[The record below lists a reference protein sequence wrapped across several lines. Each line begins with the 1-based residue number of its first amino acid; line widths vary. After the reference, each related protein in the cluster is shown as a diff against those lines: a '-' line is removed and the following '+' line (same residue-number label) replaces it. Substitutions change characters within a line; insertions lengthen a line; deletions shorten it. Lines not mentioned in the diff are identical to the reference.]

1 MAQEEDI
8 KYFVRVGTTDL
19 DGTKSVR
26 VALTGI
32 MGVGRHTSTVISRMA
47 KVDEYAQ
54 LGRIDEESVNR
65 LRTAVEQYSSKIP
78 SWMANRPKDIYTGE
92 AKQLLP
98 WYPARDRAESP
109 RAAHKVYRKNRNDC
123 GCQEEER
130 RRQLTMG
137 YPGKNHKSY
146 QTPKRPFEKTRIE
159 SETRLV
165 IEYGLRNKREVWKA
179 QSYLRKYRKGA
190 RDLLA
195 LMSSNI
201 DRTLFEAK
209 KTELISHM
217 QRSGL
222 LGPDADIEDVLA
234 LKVQTQLERR
244 LQSLV
249 HRKGLARSPKQA
261 RQLITHGH
269 IAIGGRRVTI
279 PGYRVNRNEEV
290 QIAYYGKSPFLS
302 DSHPEK
308 SRITK
313 PAGVR

>member
-1 MAQEEDI
+1 
-8 KYFVRVGTTDL
+8 
-19 DGTKSVR
+19 
-26 VALTGI
+26 
-32 MGVGRHTSTVISRMA
+32 
-47 KVDEYAQ
+47 
-54 LGRIDEESVNR
+54 
-65 LRTAVEQYSSKIP
+65 
-78 SWMANRPKDIYTGE
+78 
-92 AKQLLP
+92 
-98 WYPARDRAESP
+98 
-109 RAAHKVYRKNRNDC
+109 
-123 GCQEEER
+123 
-130 RRQLTMG
+130 MG

-146 QTPKRPFEKTRIE
+146 QTPKAPLRKDADRIGNPSRDRIRAAQQARSLE
-159 SETRLV
+159 STELPD
-165 IEYGLRNKREVWKA
+165 A
-179 QSYLRKYRKGA
+179 KYRKGA
-190 RDLLA
+190 RELLA
-195 LMSSNI
+195 IMSSTI

-234 LKVQTQLERR
+234 LKVQAQLERR

-279 PGYRVNRNEEV
+279 PGYRVNRNEEM